1 LEREASEPEKPSL
14 DFQGVTEEPKRKKG
28 RPPIP
33 AISARQRKSQAQQT
47 ADVLLTITDGM
58 TATLIGPDCVM
69 LSNEREMI
77 EPPLSRILERLDPLA
92 SALIEKYTDPILL
105 TMGLAMWGLRIFQV
119 QSAKMEE
126 KKKTP
131 PNKLTPQPVS
141 PSEQVVD
148 KGNGFAAVQ
157 TGNLGDSPFA
167 ETLAELGQ

>member
-58 TATLIGPDCVM
+58 TATLIGPECVM

-92 SALIEKYTDPILL
+92 SALIEKYTDPIMLA
-105 TMGLAMWGLRIFQV
+105 MGLAMWGLRIWQV
-119 QSAKMEE
+119 QSARIEAQ
-126 KKKTP
+126 KKPKPNRLEPMPTP
-131 PNKLTPQPVS
+131 QAQPVS
-141 PSEQVVD
+141 HGETVVTP
-148 KGNGFAAVQ
+148 GGS
-157 TGNLGDSPFA
+157 LGDSPFI
-167 ETLAELGQ
+167 ETLVELGQ